1 MTKIKNTKK
10 GMAKKTLSMSLV
22 VAMLATSNVPVWATE
37 FSDGSDAVFTSEAEV
52 QSVEE
57 ENAAPV
63 VEDNTEDV
71 SVATEAG
78 ARYDFSGLTY
88 TKDPSW
94 GENLQLF
101 TGGSI
106 KDENGT
112 AISGDGLKYVW
123 QVDGLD
129 LTGYE
134 NSASSI
140 VSDTIVDGLN
150 NKKYI
155 GGKLSVRFFEKD
167 KKDITIGTIN
177 LGTIQPKK
185 ISDAVSITS
194 SNFSSSSYAYTGQ
207 AADAQKTPQSLNQSG
222 TTFSVNDFTWSWS
235 GCDGSKVGTVN
246 VTGTLNADKAA
257 DTGYAG
263 TVTGSYRI
271 VECNDTTFNSQFFGK
286 DVTINTTDAGEYT
299 GTNLNMDASAVTVKI
314 KGTDI
319 ELPVKSVVTTAP
331 YAGDETLKITFDSAK
346 LNATGNFNLSSDPYI
361 ITGIK
366 QVAKIAVR
374 DLSKGSAKL
383 NVTYAVG
390 DIKNDNSVLASRVTL
405 TGADGKAISATAL
418 GSKVTVKVLGNIKDY
433 QKAGTYAN
441 AVEIK
446 AVNTTG
452 NENFKNVTGTVYANL
467 VIADQSFKDSAKFVG
482 GTVGGNLGT
491 DPASISVTKNY
502 TGEEV
507 KFTSEELGKFS
518 PDGTS
523 SSADQKGSFDITY
536 NNNVNA
542 STGNTADKVASITVT
557 GKAGTD
563 YEGCSKTFYFK
574 INPATVKASTTETE
588 NTVTVAKEVSINEN
602 AASAADYKDAI
613 NLKLKATSVIGTK
626 AKSFDLVDGT
636 DYTCTYTYVSSSK
649 GDLTAD
655 DDKNVLGQ
663 YIKVVATIKNTN
675 YTVNGSTPAIQTNVT
690 KNTVTVYVP
699 IVKKV
704 IANATI
710 TLDKDSYVYTGKDIV
725 PVVTVTADGKTLKE
739 GTDYKVNVINGK
751 EAGTATVVVTT
762 LDGTYKAGT
771 VLKKEFTIA
780 KANAENVTVTVT
792 KKPSV
797 TSDIKYT
804 GTAWDGSKLNYT
816 VKLDGVDVNGQFKAT
831 WGENINAGKKGGTLT
846 LTPNTAGSKN
856 FEGTK
861 EFTFEIKGETLTG
874 SLDVYDENGTKI
886 STSDGITGTYEYTGS
901 PITFEKYK
909 FNVTTPTGK
918 KLTEGKDYEIVYVD
932 NTSSGNAYMCVVGKG
947 NYVGSYERKSEETEK
962 TVSNIVT
969 SLKFSIKGS
978 RFTAKD
984 VTVKNGVYAG
994 GLVVK
999 PQVTIKKGTKTLVEG
1014 VDYKVILDDP
1024 SKSID
1029 ATTKNTLKF
1038 SIKGLGEYNE
1048 VDEFSLDA
1056 SGKYFVY
1063 GIDKFNLKD
1072 ASVTSDGKTVTVRNG
1087 NVVVPSTEYTYEIKD
1102 GKVTVTAT
1110 EGNKNYTGTI
1120 TTDVN
1125 NTYVGA
1131 PMIDRINVSGNKA
1144 TVVLSDEAEG
1154 ASGYD
1159 YVISTSN
1166 DPTDKEARI
1175 DVVKNQVQT
1184 YANFKYVPQGMYYAY
1199 CHAWTR
1205 DENGKKVFGD
1215 WSNVKSFTVT
1225 ATTPKTPE
1233 ILSVKR
1239 SGSTITVTYKE
1250 SAYSE
1255 GYDVV
1260 LGNGSKK
1267 EHGETRPY
1275 QYGKYKKLNVKPGVC
1290 KAVFKNIPAGTYYVG
1305 VHSWNRSASENDN
1318 KVFSKWSNLETA
1330 KVK

>member
-52 QSVEE
+52 QGVEE

-78 ARYDFSGLTY
+78 ARYDFSELKY

-101 TGGSI
+101 TSGSI
-106 KDENGT
+106 KKENGT
-112 AISGDGLKYVW
+112 AISADNLKYVW

-129 LTGYE
+129 LTGTEYD
-134 NSASSI
+134 AA
-140 VSDTIVDGLN
+140 TITTDKISNDLN
-150 NKKYI
+150 DKKYI
-155 GGKLSVRFFEKD
+155 GGKLSVRFFEKN
-167 KKDITIGTIN
+167 KKDITIGTID
-177 LGTIQPKK
+177 LGTIQAKQ
-185 ISDAVSITS
+185 INTAVTDMT
-194 SNFSSSSYAYTGQ
+194 FPYGGSYAYTGQ
-207 AADAQKTPQSLNQSG
+207 ASDAQKTPQSLTQTG
-222 TTFSVNDFTWSWS
+222 TVFSVNDFTWSWS

-257 DTGYAG
+257 DTGYTG
-263 TVTGSYRI
+263 TVSGSYTI
-271 VECNDTTFNSQFFGK
+271 VPRTK
-286 DVTINTTDAGEYT
+286 DFDDKIYFKKDIVINTTDAGEYT
-299 GTNLNMDASAVTVKI
+299 GSALSMDASAVTVKI
-314 KGTDI
+314 TGTDI
-319 ELPVKSVVTTAP
+319 ELPVKSVETDEIN
-331 YAGDETLKITFDSAK
+331 AGDTHLKITFDKDK
-346 LNATGNFNLSSDPYI
+346 LNATGNFNLSSDPI
-361 ITGIK
+361 ITTDAK

-374 DLSKGSAKL
+374 NLSKGSAKL

-390 DIKNDNSVLASRVTL
+390 DIKNENSVLASRVTL
-405 TGADGKAISATAL
+405 TGADGKAISATTL
-418 GSKVTVKVLGNIKDY
+418 GSKITVKVLGNIKDY

-482 GTVGGNLGT
+482 GTIGVNLGT
-491 DPASISVTKNY
+491 NPASISVAKNY

-574 INPATVKASTTETE
+574 INPATVKASTTETA

-613 NLKLKATSVIGTK
+613 NLKLKATSGTGTK

-636 DYTCTYTYVSSSK
+636 DYTCTYTYVDSNRN
-649 GDLTAD
+649 DLKAD

-675 YTVNGSTPAIQTNVT
+675 YTVDGHTSAIQTNAA

-762 LDGTYKAGT
+762 LNGTYKAGT

-792 KKPSV
+792 NK
-797 TSDIKYT
+797 TSGDIKYT
-804 GTAWDGSKLNYT
+804 GTAWDGNKLNYT
-816 VKLDGVDVNGQFKAT
+816 VKLDGVDVKGQFKAT

-861 EFTFEIKGETLTG
+861 EFTFEIKGETLAG

-886 STSDGITGTYEYTGS
+886 SNTSNEITGTYEYTGS

-909 FNVTTPTGK
+909 FNVATPAGK

-932 NTSSGNAYMCVVGKG
+932 NTSSGDAYMCVVGKG
-947 NYVGSYERKSEETEK
+947 NYVGSDERKSEETEK

-1048 VDEFSLDA
+1048 VAEFKLDA

-1063 GIDKFNLKD
+1063 GIDKFDLKD

-1131 PMIDRINVSGNKA
+1131 PMIDRINVSGNNA
-1144 TVVLSDEAEG
+1144 TVILSDEAEG

-1305 VHSWNRSASENDN
+1305 VHSWNRSAEENNN
-1318 KVFSKWSNLETA
+1318 KVFSKWSDLE
-1330 KVK
+1330 KVTVK

>member
-22 VAMLATSNVPVWATE
+22 VAMLATSNVPVWAAE

-106 KDENGT
+106 KNENGT

-129 LTGYE
+129 LTGTP
-134 NSASSI
+134 NDASAI
-140 VSDTIVDGLN
+140 ASDNTSDGLN

-155 GGKLSVRFFEKD
+155 GGKLSVRFFEKN

-222 TTFSVNDFTWSWS
+222 NTFSVNDFTWSWS

-263 TVTGSYRI
+263 TVTGSYSI
-271 VECNDTTFNSQFFGK
+271 VKCNDTTFNTPFFEK

-299 GTNLNMDASAVTVKI
+299 GTNLSMDASAVTVKI
-314 KGTDI
+314 KGTNI
-319 ELPVKSVVTTAP
+319 ELPVKSVATNAGE
-331 YAGDETLKITFDSAK
+331 AGDTTLTITFDKEK
-346 LNATGNFNLSSDPYI
+346 LNTTGNFDLTTDPRLV
-361 ITGIK
+361 TTTEK
-366 QVAKIAVR
+366 AKISVR
-374 DLSKGSAKL
+374 NLGKGTAK
-383 NVTYAVG
+383 VTKTYSTSEITS
-390 DIKNDNSVLASRVTL
+390 DSSVAATDVTL
-405 TGADGKAISATAL
+405 TGTDGKVITAASL
-418 GSKVTVKVLGNIKDY
+418 GNKVTVKVVGNISDY
-433 QKAGTYAN
+433 KKPGTYKG

-446 AVNTTG
+446 AVNTTE
-452 NENFKNVTGTVYANL
+452 NVNFKNVTGTVYANL
-467 VIADQSFKDSAKFVG
+467 VIADQTFTAGAKFLGQVG
-482 GTVGGNLGT
+482 GSLGT
-491 DPASISVTKNY
+491 DPARISVTKNY

-518 PDGTS
+518 PDGGNST
-523 SSADQKGSFDITY
+523 SADQKGSFDITY

-613 NLKLKATSVIGTK
+613 NLKLKATSGTGTK

-675 YTVNGSTPAIQTNVT
+675 YTVNGYTSAIQTNAA

-792 KKPSV
+792 NN
-797 TSDIKYT
+797 TSGDIKYT

-816 VKLDGVDVNGQFKAT
+816 VKLDGVDVKGQFKAT

-861 EFTFEIKGETLTG
+861 EFTFEIKGETLAG

-886 STSDGITGTYEYTGS
+886 SGSGNIKGTYEYTGS

-909 FNVTTPTGK
+909 FNVTTPAGK

-932 NTSSGNAYMCVVGKG
+932 NTSSGDAYMCVVGKG
-947 NYVGSYERKSEETEK
+947 NYVGSDERKSEETEK

-1048 VDEFSLDA
+1048 VAEFSLDA

-1131 PMIDRINVSGNKA
+1131 PMIERINVSGNNA
-1144 TVVLSDEAEG
+1144 TVILSDEAEG

-1159 YVISTSN
+1159 YVISTSK
-1166 DPTDKEARI
+1166 DPSDKNARI
-1175 DVVKNQVQT
+1175 DVVKNQVQAT
-1184 YANFKYVPQGMYYAY
+1184 ANFKYVPQGTYYAY

-1205 DENGKKVFGD
+1205 DENGKKVFGE
-1215 WSNVKSFTVT
+1215 WSNSYAFSVT
-1225 ATTPKTPE
+1225 AITPDTPE
-1233 ILSVKR
+1233 ILSVKTK
-1239 SGSTITVTYKE
+1239 GSTITVTYKE
-1250 SAYSE
+1250 SANSK

-1260 LGNGSKK
+1260 LGKGSKK
-1267 EHGETRPY
+1267 EHGETRPS
-1275 QYGKYKKLNVKPGVC
+1275 QYGNYKKLNVKPGVC
-1290 KAVFKNIPAGTYYVG
+1290 KAVFKNVG
-1305 VHSWNRSASENDN
+1305 PMSRKSTN
-1318 KVFSKWSNLETA
+1318 
-1330 KVK
+1330 

>member
-22 VAMLATSNVPVWATE
+22 VAMLATSNVPVWAAE
-37 FSDGSDAVFTSEAEV
+37 FSDGTDAAFTSEAEV

-78 ARYDFSGLTY
+78 ARYDFSELKY

-101 TGGSI
+101 TSGSI
-106 KDENGT
+106 KKENGT
-112 AISGDGLKYVW
+112 AISADDLKYVW

-129 LTGYE
+129 LTGTA
-134 NSASSI
+134 NDAS
-140 VSDTIVDGLN
+140 TITNDKISNDLN
-150 NKKYI
+150 DKKYI
-155 GGKLSVRFFEKD
+155 GGKLSVRFFEKN

-185 ISDAVSITS
+185 ISDAVSITN

-263 TVTGSYRI
+263 TVTGSYSI
-271 VECNDTTFNSQFFGK
+271 DKCTDATFNTQFFKK

-299 GTNLNMDASAVTVKI
+299 GTNLSMDASAVTVKI
-314 KGTDI
+314 KGTNI
-319 ELPVKSVVTTAP
+319 ELPVKSVATDADE
-331 YAGDETLKITFDSAK
+331 AGDTTLTITFDKEK
-346 LNATGNFNLSSDPYI
+346 LNTTGNFDLTTDP
-361 ITGIK
+361 TLVTTTEK
-366 QVAKIAVR
+366 AKISVR
-374 DLSKGSAKL
+374 NLGKGTAK
-383 NVTYAVG
+383 VTKTYSTSE
-390 DIKNDNSVLASRVTL
+390 ITSENSVVATDVTL
-405 TGADGKAISATAL
+405 TGTDGKVITAASL
-418 GSKVTVKVLGNIKDY
+418 GDKVTVKVVGNISDY
-433 QKAGTYAN
+433 KKPGTYKG

-446 AVNTTG
+446 AKNTTG

-467 VIADQSFKDSAKFVG
+467 VIADQTFASSAKFL
-482 GTVGGNLGT
+482 GTVGTTLGT
-491 DPASISVTKNY
+491 DPASISVIKNY

-518 PDGTS
+518 PDGSNST
-523 SSADQKGSFDITY
+523 SADQKGSFDITY

-542 STGNTADKVASITVT
+542 FTGNTADKVASITVT

-613 NLKLKATSVIGTK
+613 NLKLKATSGTGTK

-655 DDKNVLGQ
+655 DDKNVLDQ

-675 YTVNGSTPAIQTNVT
+675 YTVAGSTTAIQTNVA

-762 LDGTYKAGT
+762 LNGTYKEGT

-792 KKPSV
+792 NK
-797 TSDIKYT
+797 TSGDIKYT
-804 GTAWDGSKLNYT
+804 GTAWDGNKLNYT
-816 VKLDGVDVNGQFKAT
+816 VKLDGVDVKGQFKAT

-874 SLDVYDENGTKI
+874 SLVVYDENGTKI
-886 STSDGITGTYEYTGS
+886 SNTSNEITGTYEYTGS

-909 FNVTTPTGK
+909 FNVTTPAGK

-932 NTSSGNAYMCVVGKG
+932 NTSSGDAYMCVVGKG

-969 SLKFSIKGS
+969 FLKFSIKGS

-1048 VDEFSLDA
+1048 VAKFNLDA

-1087 NVVVPSTEYTYEIKD
+1087 NIVVPSTEYTYEIKD

-1131 PMIDRINVSGNKA
+1131 PMIERINVSGNNA
-1144 TVVLSDEAEG
+1144 TVILSDEAEG

-1305 VHSWNRSASENDN
+1305 VHSWNRSAEENNN
-1318 KVFSKWSNLETA
+1318 KVFSKWSDLE
-1330 KVK
+1330 KVTVK

>member
-106 KDENGT
+106 KNENGT

-129 LTGYE
+129 LTGTP
-134 NSASSI
+134 NDASAI
-140 VSDTIVDGLN
+140 ASDNTSDGLN

-155 GGKLSVRFFEKD
+155 GGKLSVRFFEKN

-222 TTFSVNDFTWSWS
+222 NTFSVNDFTWSWS

-263 TVTGSYRI
+263 TVTGSYSI
-271 VECNDTTFNSQFFGK
+271 VKCNDTTFNTPFFEK

-299 GTNLNMDASAVTVKI
+299 GTNLSMDASAVTVKI
-314 KGTDI
+314 KGTNI
-319 ELPVKSVVTTAP
+319 ELPVKSVATNADE
-331 YAGDETLKITFDSAK
+331 AGDTTLTITFDKEK
-346 LNATGNFNLSSDPYI
+346 LNTTGNFDLTTDP
-361 ITGIK
+361 TLVTTTEK
-366 QVAKIAVR
+366 AKISVR
-374 DLSKGSAKL
+374 NLGKGTAK
-383 NVTYAVG
+383 VTKTYSTSEITS
-390 DIKNDNSVLASRVTL
+390 DSSVAATDVTL
-405 TGADGKAISATAL
+405 TGTDGKVITAASL
-418 GSKVTVKVLGNIKDY
+418 GDKVTVKVVGNISDY
-433 QKAGTYAN
+433 KKPGTYKG

-452 NENFKNVTGTVYANL
+452 NVNFKNVTGTVYANL
-467 VIADQSFKDSAKFVG
+467 VIADQTFTAGAKFLGQVG
-482 GTVGGNLGT
+482 GSLGT
-491 DPASISVTKNY
+491 DPARISVTKNY

-518 PDGTS
+518 PDGSNST
-523 SSADQKGSFDITY
+523 SADQKGSFDITY

-557 GKAGTD
+557 GKTGTD

-588 NTVTVAKEVSINEN
+588 NTVTVAKDASINEN

-613 NLKLKATSVIGTK
+613 NLKLKATSGTGTK

-663 YIKVVATIKNTN
+663 YIKAVATIKNTN
-675 YTVNGSTPAIQTNVT
+675 YTVNGNTSAIQTNAD

-762 LDGTYKAGT
+762 LNGTYKAGT

-792 KKPSV
+792 VTKK
-797 TSDIKYT
+797 TTGDIKYT
-804 GTAWDGSKLNYT
+804 GTAWDGSKLDYT
-816 VKLDGVDVNGQFKAT
+816 VKLDGVDVKGQFKAT

-861 EFTFEIKGETLTG
+861 EFTFEIKGEALTG

-886 STSDGITGTYEYTGS
+886 SASGNITGTYEYTGS

-909 FNVTTPTGK
+909 FNVTDPAGK

-932 NTSSGNAYMCVVGKG
+932 NTSSGDAYMCVVGKG
-947 NYVGSYERKSEETEK
+947 NYVGSGERKSEETEK

-1048 VDEFSLDA
+1048 VAEFNLDA

-1125 NTYVGA
+1125 DTFVGA
-1131 PMIDRINVSGNKA
+1131 PVISNVKVAGNNA

-1159 YVISTSN
+1159 YVISTSK
-1166 DPTDKEARI
+1166 DPSNKNARI
-1175 DVVKNQVQT
+1175 DVVKNQVQAT
-1184 YANFKYVPQGMYYAY
+1184 ANFKYVPQGTYYAY

-1205 DENGKKVFGD
+1205 DENGKKVFGE
-1215 WSNVKSFTVT
+1215 WSNSCAFSVT
-1225 ATTPKTPE
+1225 ATTPDTPE
-1233 ILSVKR
+1233 IISVKTK
-1239 SGSTITVTYKE
+1239 GSTITVTYKE
-1250 SAYSE
+1250 SANSK

-1260 LGNGSKK
+1260 LGKGSKK

-1290 KAVFKNIPAGTYYVG
+1290 KAVFKNIPAGTYYAG
-1305 VHSWNRSASENDN
+1305 VHSWNRTASENDN

>member
-22 VAMLATSNVPVWATE
+22 VAMLATSNVPVWAAE
-37 FSDGSDAVFTSEAEV
+37 FSDGSDAAVTAETENFTSTNDVAPA
-52 QSVEE
+52 VEE
-57 ENAAPV
+57 DTEN
-63 VEDNTEDV
+63 TV
-71 SVATEAG
+71 SAQAEAG
-78 ARYDFSGLTY
+78 ARFDFSDLKF
-88 TKDPSW
+88 TKDPSY
-94 GENLQLF
+94 GTTKQKLF
-101 TGGSI
+101 TSGAV
-106 KDENGT
+106 KD
-112 AISGDGLKYVW
+112 ASGNPVASNTICFRW
-123 QVDGLD
+123 QTDGLD
-129 LTGYE
+129 RTG
-134 NSASSI
+134 NDKDATDI
-140 VSDTIVDGLN
+140 LN
-150 NKKYI
+150 ATMTFSLKDI
-155 GGKLSVRFFEKD
+155 GTRLSVRFFEKG
-167 KKDITIGTIN
+167 KPETTIGTID
-177 LGTIQPKK
+177 LGTVQPQQV
-185 ISDAVSITS
+185 SDVVTGM
-194 SNFSSSSYAYTGQ
+194 NFSSSSYAYTGQ
-207 AADAQKTPQSLNQSG
+207 ASDAQKVPESLNQSG
-222 TTFSVNDFTWSWS
+222 STFTPDDFDWSWS
-235 GCDGSKVGTVN
+235 GCEGSKVGTVN
-246 VTGTLNADKAA
+246 VTGTLKAA
-257 DTGYAG
+257 KAAETGCTG
-263 TVTGSYRI
+263 TISGFYNIVAQTNFASEWLKKEVTL
-271 VECNDTTFNSQFFGK
+271 
-286 DVTINTTDAGEYT
+286 NTTDAGEYT
-299 GTNLNMDASAVTVKI
+299 GANLSMDASAVTVKI
-314 KGTDI
+314 AGTDI
-319 ELPVKSVVTTAP
+319 KLPVKSVETNGAN
-331 YAGDETLKITFDSAK
+331 AGDETLKITFDSAK

-361 ITGIK
+361 ITDTK

-374 DLSKGSAKL
+374 DLSKGTAKV

-390 DIKNDNSVLASRVTL
+390 DIQNENSVLAKRVSL
-405 TGADGKAISATAL
+405 TGADGKTISADTL
-418 GSKVTVKVLGNIKDY
+418 GSNITVKVLGNVKDY

-446 AVNTTG
+446 AITG
-452 NENFKNVTGTVYANL
+452 NKNVTGTVYADL
-467 VIADQSFKDSAKFVG
+467 VVSDQSFKDAAKFL
-482 GTVGGNLGT
+482 GTVGNNLSTTVAGAKELK
-491 DPASISVTKNY
+491 DY
-502 TGEEV
+502 TGEAVE
-507 KFTSEELGKFS
+507 FTSAELGKFS
-518 PDGTS
+518 PNGDSTTT
-523 SSADQKGSFDITY
+523 ADQHSFTITY

-542 STGNTADKVASITVT
+542 STADKVASITIT
-557 GKAGTD
+557 GNAGTD
-563 YEGCSKTFYFK
+563 YAGCTKTFYFK
-574 INPATVKASTTETE
+574 IKPAKVTASNTETA
-588 NTVTVAKEVSINEN
+588 NTVTVAKDVSINAN
-602 AASAADYKDAI
+602 ATSAADYKDAI
-613 NLKLKATSVIGTK
+613 ALTIKAKSGTGTTV
-626 AKSFDLVDGT
+626 KSFDLVDGT
-636 DYTCTYTYVSSSK
+636 DYTCTYTYTDK
-649 GDLTAD
+649 NGIEIDAD
-655 DDKNVLGQ
+655 TDKNVVGQ
-663 YIKVVATIKNTN
+663 YVKVVAAITNTN
-675 YTVNGSTPAIQTNVT
+675 YSVATGNSSTITGDNA
-690 KNTVTVYVP
+690 KNTVTAIVP
-699 IVKKV
+699 IVKKT
-704 IANATI
+704 ITDATI
-710 TLDKDSYVYTGKDIV
+710 TLDKDNYVYTGKDII
-725 PVVTVTADGKTLKE
+725 PTVTVTADGKTLKE
-739 GTDYKVNVINGK
+739 GTDYKVSVINGR
-751 EAGTATVVVTT
+751 EAGTGTVVVTT

-780 KANAENVTVTVT
+780 KANAENVTVTVA
-792 KKPSV
+792 KKTSV
-797 TSDIKYT
+797 TGDIKYT
-804 GTAWDGSKLNYT
+804 GTAWDGSKLDYT
-816 VKLDGVDVNGQFKAT
+816 VKLDGVDVKGQFKAT

-861 EFTFEIKGETLTG
+861 EFTFEIKGETLSG

-886 STSDGITGTYEYTGS
+886 SSTSNGITGTYEYTGS

-909 FNVTTPTGK
+909 FNVKTPAGK

-932 NTSSGNAYMCVVGKG
+932 NTSSGDAYMCVVGKG
-947 NYVGSYERKSEETEK
+947 NYVGSYELESEETEK

-1048 VDEFSLDA
+1048 VAKFNLDA
-1056 SGKYFVY
+1056 SGKYYVY

-1087 NVVVPSTEYTYEIKD
+1087 NIVVPSTEYTYEIKD

-1131 PMIDRINVSGNKA
+1131 PMIDRINVSGNNA
-1144 TVVLSDEAEG
+1144 TVILSDEAEG

-1159 YVISTSN
+1159 YAISTSN

-1184 YANFKYVPQGMYYAY
+1184 LANFKYVPQGMYYAY

-1205 DENGKKVFGD
+1205 DENGKKVFGE

-1305 VHSWNRSASENDN
+1305 VHSWNRSAEENNN
-1318 KVFSKWSNLETA
+1318 KVFSKWSDLE
-1330 KVK
+1330 KVTVK